1 MNLDYQIILRD
12 WLYRYSEFG
21 KVFQYIEKKCFL
33 LIRNPRCYYLL
44 SQGTNGNFIHTNLW
58 TKMVMLLLPL
68 SDMKHLFDF
77 KRLLGH
83 LVQGCVIVLTR
94 HLLHIDTI
102 ITLLWQSGL
111 SWLWF
116 VWNLLVHIL
125 YIGNMFVSG
134 IALMRN
140 ESPKHV
146 SNSCPH
152 ALFQNLI
159 RNQWNKKILL

>member
-1 MNLDYQIILRD
+1 
-12 WLYRYSEFG
+12 
-21 KVFQYIEKKCFL
+21 
-33 LIRNPRCYYLL
+33 
-44 SQGTNGNFIHTNLW
+44 
-58 TKMVMLLLPL
+58 MVVLLLPL

-77 KRLLGH
+77 KPFLGH

-116 VWNLLVHIL
+116 LWNLLLFIL
-125 YIGNMFVSG
+125 YIGNMVVSC

-159 RNQWNKKILL
+159 RNVCPKKSETSPPPPLNMPLYNKKKMCLINTNFLDFDCVIFSAIHTSFFLLKIMIHFKVH

>member
-1 MNLDYQIILRD
+1 MER
-12 WLYRYSEFG
+12 
-21 KVFQYIEKKCFL
+21 EKYFL
-33 LIRNPRCYYLL
+33 LSRNPRCYYLPF
-44 SQGTNGNFIHTNLW
+44 QGTNGNFIHTNLW
-58 TKMVMLLLPL
+58 TKRLGNGDAFITFIRYKA
-68 SDMKHLFDF
+68 SFDF

-146 SNSCPH
+146 WNSCPH
-152 ALFQNLI
+152 AIFQNLI

>member
-1 MNLDYQIILRD
+1 
-12 WLYRYSEFG
+12 
-21 KVFQYIEKKCFL
+21 
-33 LIRNPRCYYLL
+33 
-44 SQGTNGNFIHTNLW
+44 
-58 TKMVMLLLPL
+58 MLLLPL

-77 KRLLGH
+77 KPFLGH

-146 SNSCPH
+146 WNSCPH
-152 ALFQNLI
+152 AIFQNLI
-159 RNQWNKKILL
+159 RNQWKEYFFKGLFENPGCMENFLLGICSDMNIIASNFLGKIKLMLIYVRLQVP